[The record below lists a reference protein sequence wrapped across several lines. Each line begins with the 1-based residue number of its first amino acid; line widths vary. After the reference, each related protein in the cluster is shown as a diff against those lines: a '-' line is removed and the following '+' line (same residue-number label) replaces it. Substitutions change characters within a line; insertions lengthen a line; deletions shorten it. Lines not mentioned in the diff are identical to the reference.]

1 MAVQGGQVS
10 LTDLDPGVYLVTPSG
25 AFDLVFPYDEG
36 DFHLSDI
43 FDYFELGEVLEE
55 DGAPGIELDAR
66 EVKQLKRMARAYAD
80 DHPPEFIAMCR
91 AMVEAVADT
100 APDEDVVCFY
110 ENFG

>member
-25 AFDLVFPYDEG
+25 SFELIFPYDEG
-36 DFHLSDI
+36 DAHLSDI

-66 EVKQLKRMARAYAD
+66 EMKQLKRMAKEYAG
-80 DHPPEFIAMCR
+80 DHPPEFIAMCQ
-91 AMVEAVADT
+91 AMVQAVADA
-100 APDEDVVCFY
+100 APDEEILCFY
-110 ENFG
+110 ENHA

>member
-1 MAVQGGQVS
+1 MAVHGGQVT

-25 AFDLVFPYDEG
+25 AFELAFPYDEG

-66 EVKQLKRMARAYAD
+66 EVKQLQRMARDYAA

-91 AMVEAVADT
+91 AMVQAVADT

-110 ENFG
+110 ENFS